1 MCLPISWLVVGCF
14 GYYLVKT
21 FVRLK
26 SSVWV
31 GVAGSGCGVTR
42 LLCIAHC
49 IDCMN
54 KRARDIFAVELVGKQ
69 SYHSGTEGKLF

>member
-1 MCLPISWLVVGCF
+1 MSGF
-14 GYYLVKT
+14 GYYLVET
-21 FVRLK
+21 FVRHR

-31 GVAGSGCGVTR
+31 GVAGSGCGFTH

-54 KRARDIFAVELVGKQ
+54 ERAGDVFAVELVG
-69 SYHSGTEGKLF
+69 E